1 MTFKIVWEHNEKC
14 DIKATITDDDDDE
27 PNVTMTVS
35 QYSESCGC
43 MVVGGIEGVL
53 YFYDMTSKLKVGQ

>member
-14 DIKATITDDDDDE
+14 DTKALIDDDDDQTN
-27 PNVTMTVS
+27 NVTMTVS
-35 QYSESCGC
+35 QYSVMCGC

-53 YFYDMTSKLKVGQ
+53 YFYDMTSKLKIG